1 MARSCHEQPEELLSM
16 NILRLAWHSSRHFL
30 GRGAGYY
37 RDTGNFPR
45 TLLYM
50 VKYAHS
56 MNHRRKA
63 QRRALAAHRMAAR
76 SAAGVLPGISARPRL
91 AIKISGG
98 IGDYIVI
105 ARFVRDLVEEEL
117 FDFDIYCANESGADW
132 VFSSIPGFRDTFS
145 EFLFEGLAPSYSLAL
160 SVSQFAAVYHVQR
173 GTLDGHQ
180 RLKKVV
186 YNLSRSCLEIEAIVE
201 HHPHLDGF
209 LGQKAVFTNF
219 NRANFLHGMAGIA
232 YRGPELGLSCNLSVF
247 EQLGLGSQAYVTIN
261 NGFDPGFIVTRA
273 QATKC
278 YPHCEELVRRFK
290 KIFPGV
296 RVVQIGTATSTAIE
310 SADVD
315 LIGRTTLQQ
324 AAGLLSG
331 AQLHIDNEGGLVHIA
346 RSLGVRSCVIFG
358 PTSLDYFAYPDNIN
372 IRPTFC
378 GGCWWVNSTW
388 MDVCPRGFETA
399 RCMSTQKPEDI
410 VAAIG
415 AAGFARAIDGTWR
428 PDRAGAPPAPVHAR
442 ELESMHP
449 TARPV

>member
-1 MARSCHEQPEELLSM
+1 M
-16 NILRLAWHSSRHFL
+16 NILRLAWHGSRHVL

-63 QRRALAAHRMAAR
+63 RRRALGAHR
-76 SAAGVLPGISARPRL
+76 VSARDAAAVLSGTSAMPRV

-105 ARFVRDLVEEEL
+105 ARFLRDLAAEEL
-117 FDFDIYCANESGADW
+117 FDFDIYCANESGAAW

-173 GTLDGHQ
+173 GTLEGHQ
-180 RLKKVV
+180 RLKNVV
-186 YNLSRSCLEIEAIVE
+186 YNLIHSCLEIEAIVE
-201 HHPHLDGF
+201 NHPQLDGF
-209 LGQKAVFTNF
+209 LGQKAVFANF
-219 NRANFLHGMAGIA
+219 NRTNFLHGMAGIP
-232 YRGPELGLSCNLSVF
+232 YSGPELGLNCDLSVV
-247 EQLGLGSQAYVTIN
+247 ERLGLGSQAYVTIN

-290 KIFPGV
+290 KSFPGV
-296 RVVQIGTATSTAIE
+296 RVVQIGTATSYPIK
-310 SADVD
+310 SADVN
-315 LIGRTTLQQ
+315 LIGKTTLQQ
-324 AAGLLSG
+324 AAGILSRAG
-331 AQLHIDNEGGLVHIA
+331 LHIDNEGGLVHIA

-388 MDVCPRGFETA
+388 MDACPRGFETA
-399 RCMSTQKPEDI
+399 RCMSTQKPEDV
-410 VAAIG
+410 VAAIE
-415 AAGFARAIDGTWR
+415 AAGFARAIEARR
-428 PDRAGAPPAPVHAR
+428 PDRTDAPPAPVHAR
-442 ELESMHP
+442 TLEPLCP
-449 TARPV
+449 TAPLA